1 MDSLIL
7 FLVFAGLVLW
17 GVGSVILNDSNKNKL
32 KALYDKYVAKA
43 NKALDLG
50 GVGDDSGMDDDTG
63 SDSVDRRLEALQKE
77 LEQLKIQAERD
88 RERIETLE
96 RLISGSG
103 YQTRE
108 AFRQL

>member
-17 GVGSVILNDSNKNKL
+17 GVGSVILNDSNKGKL
-32 KALYDKYVAKA
+32 KALYDKYAAKA
-43 NKALDLG
+43 STTLDLG
-50 GVGDDSGMDDDTG
+50 GMGDDSGMDDG
-63 SDSVDRRLEALQKE
+63 MGNGADRRLEALQQE

-88 RERIETLE
+88 RARIETLE
-96 RLISGSG
+96 RLITDSG

-108 AFRQL
+108 AFRKM